1 MKQSILQSYQT
12 QQIMTASPAK
22 LVALLYDRA
31 ATLLND
37 VVQAIEQGD
46 IQRRCDANR
55 TAIDVISQL
64 WSTLDLDRGGEI
76 AQNLSQLYGFMM
88 RRMGDI
94 DLQNDAQAAR
104 DVIALLE
111 PLRKSWHQLAA
122 QSSGAAA
129 ATSSQAPR
137 PSADPSAQPQGVEPQ
152 RSDPQRAASK
162 PFSLSA

>member
-1 MKQSILQSYQT
+1 MKQSLLQSYQT

-76 AQNLSQLYGFMM
+76 AQNLNQLYGFMM

-111 PLRKSWHQLAA
+111 PLRKSWHELAA
-122 QSSGAAA
+122 QANSAAA
-129 ATSSQAPR
+129 PSQAPR
-137 PSADPSAQPQGVEPQ
+137 PAADPSAESRGQ
-152 RSDPQRAASK
+152 ASK